1 MAKYYKILPI
11 LFGIITSCIFGF
23 SFLFTKEALD
33 TVDAVDLLGFRFG
46 LAVLVLMGLQWS
58 KIIKINY
65 KGKNIKALLIL
76 SLFQPVLY
84 FIFETLGVSMT
95 STSEAG
101 IMIALVPVVVTCF
114 AAIFLK
120 EIPSKSQLFFVL
132 TSLLGVS
139 CIILM
144 KDNGSQGGS
153 LMGILYLLGAVLCAA
168 TLNILSRK
176 LSTSFKPVEITFCMM
191 WVGAIFFNGVAL
203 TKHAVAGDIME
214 YFMPLGDGK
223 IWVAILY
230 LGILSSIVAFF
241 MVNYMLSK
249 LEASRAAIFT
259 NLTTVVSVLAGV
271 FIRKEAFSLYQF
283 MGGCLILLGVWGTNY
298 YGAKKEKA
306 IQFKDR
312 ISES

>member
-1 MAKYYKILPI
+1 MTKDHKVLPI
-11 LFGIITSCIFGF
+11 LSGIMTSSIFGF
-23 SFLFTKEALD
+23 SFLFTKEALN

-46 LAVLVLMGLQWS
+46 IAALVLIILQQT
-58 KIIKINY
+58 KVIKINY
-65 KGKNIKALLIL
+65 KGKNIKALLVL

-84 FIFETLGVSMT
+84 FIFETVGVSKT

-120 EIPSKSQLFFVL
+120 EIPSKSQLFFIF
-132 TSLLGVS
+132 TSLAGVL
-139 CIILM
+139 CIIFM
-144 KDNGSQGGS
+144 KDQGKESGSFI
-153 LMGILYLLGAVLCAA
+153 GILYLAGAVLCAA

-191 WVGAIFFNGVAL
+191 WVGAIFFNGVAFV
-203 TKHAVAGDIME
+203 KHGIAGDIMG
-214 YFMPLGDGK
+214 YFTSLGDRK

-241 MVNYMLSK
+241 MVNYTLSK

-259 NLTTVVSVLAGV
+259 NLTTVISILAGV
-271 FIRKEAFSLYQF
+271 LIRKEPFSIYQF
-283 MGGCLILLGVWGTNY
+283 IGGCLILLGVWGTNY
-298 YGAKKEKA
+298 YGAKKEK
-306 IQFKDR
+306 IDQLRD
-312 ISES
+312 IMPQ